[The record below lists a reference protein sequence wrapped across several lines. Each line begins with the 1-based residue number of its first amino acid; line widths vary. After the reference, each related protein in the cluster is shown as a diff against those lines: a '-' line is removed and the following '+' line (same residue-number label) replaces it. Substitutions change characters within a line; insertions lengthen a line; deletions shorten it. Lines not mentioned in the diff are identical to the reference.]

1 MKKIFSFSAILIDLA
16 MTVQAQ
22 TGTKLQVVLN
32 QYYAVKNSLVAG
44 DAAKA
49 GASANEFVKSVNSVE
64 TKALPAEE
72 QKVFQS
78 LQAKILADAGSIAAL
93 KDISKQRETFAS
105 LSTSMI
111 SLAKAAKITDAII
124 YVDYCPMKKSSW
136 LSDEKAI
143 KNPYYGSAML
153 TCGNVKETIKQLGLR
168 L

>member
-1 MKKIFSFSAILIDLA
+1 MKKIFSFSAILIGLA

-32 QYYAVKNSLVAG
+32 QYCSVKNSLVAG

-49 GASANEFVKSVNSVE
+49 GTAATEFVKSVNLVE
-64 TKALPAEE
+64 TKALPAAE

-78 LQAKILADAGSIAAL
+78 LQAKLLADAGSIAAS

-105 LSTSMI
+105 LSNSMI
-111 SLAKAAKITDAII
+111 SLAKASKITDGAI

-153 TCGNVKETIKQLGLR
+153 TCGNVKETIKQ
-168 L
+168 